1 MNIKLQSQGTR
12 GSRGN
17 FKRQPLFRLL
27 LLADMSSVLRSRA
40 ARITLSNLSPGPN
53 SQHAVGIVVVS
64 NATFSNDLF
73 GSKNAL
79 VEVKALVAEE
89 RPDEVTRARK
99 LAQAMVNQKLDSRV
113 VRHRL
118 RRGFRR
124 RAL

>member
-1 MNIKLQSQGTR
+1 
-12 GSRGN
+12 
-17 FKRQPLFRLL
+17 
-27 LLADMSSVLRSRA
+27 MSSVFRSKT

-53 SQHAVGIVVVS
+53 SQHAVGIVIVS
-64 NATFSNDLF
+64 DATISNTLF

-89 RPDEVTRARK
+89 RPDEVTRAKR
-99 LAQAMVNQKLDSRV
+99 LAQVMANQKLDSRV

-118 RRGFRR
+118 RRGSQR